1 MNGGGIS
8 RFYQNQ
14 DVGGLDVHVLDLGQV
29 DKCGSSAETRE
40 IFLYDFPQLLD
51 RHTDVLCGSGHV
63 LHKLT

>member
-1 MNGGGIS
+1 MEEKFLDFIEI
-8 RFYQNQ
+8 RILA
-14 DVGGLDVHVLDLGQV
+14 GLMSMCFDLRQV